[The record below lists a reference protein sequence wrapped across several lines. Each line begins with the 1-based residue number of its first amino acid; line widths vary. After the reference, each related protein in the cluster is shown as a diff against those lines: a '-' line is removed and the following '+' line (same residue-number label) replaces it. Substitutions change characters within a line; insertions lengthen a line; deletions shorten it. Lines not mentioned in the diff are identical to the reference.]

1 MRFAGHVEPRRKNIC
16 PIYLQRRR
24 VILGLCALAIQAASL
39 IALADG
45 DDLVHIIS
53 GTVKHVDKDAKTVV
67 IKADDGTEHTI
78 KWTGKTTWE
87 ETKDAGKSIK
97 EGSHLSVKYTEKAG
111 EKTAVG
117 VKDLGKSN

>member
-1 MRFAGHVEPRRKNIC
+1 MS
-16 PIYLQRRR
+16 IYLQRRS
-24 VILGLCALAIQAASL
+24 VILGLCALAIQATPL
-39 IALADG
+39 IASAEE

-67 IKADDGTEHTI
+67 IKADDGTEHTV

-87 ETKDAGKSIK
+87 GTKDAGKGIK

-117 VKDLGKSN
+117 VKDIGKEAAK